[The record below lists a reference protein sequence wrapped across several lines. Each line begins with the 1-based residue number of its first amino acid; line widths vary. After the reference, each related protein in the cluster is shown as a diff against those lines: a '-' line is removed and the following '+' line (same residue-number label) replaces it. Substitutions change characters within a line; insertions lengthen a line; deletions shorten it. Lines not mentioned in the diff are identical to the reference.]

1 MSDTPDTRQKI
12 IDAAF
17 KLFGE
22 HGYTGSSTRAIA
34 AEAGVNEVTLF
45 RHFGSKQN
53 LFRACMESFNAEGVA
68 GSYEADLTGDYA
80 ADIRMLAERM
90 VAAAQA
96 NHDLMRLLVCDAGKL
111 PELNEMLLEGAHH
124 NTERLAVYFQQQIAA
139 GVVRETYSP
148 YALVHTLDSLFS
160 SAVLAQMMFDA
171 SFTPQ
176 VEWDTLIDQMVA
188 LFVAG
193 TRR

>member
-1 MSDTPDTRQKI
+1 MSETPDTHHKI

-22 HGYTGSSTRAIA
+22 HGYSGTSTRAIA
-34 AEAGVNEVTLF
+34 AGAGVNEVTLF

-53 LFRACMESFNAEGVA
+53 LFRACMENFNAEGVA
-68 GSYEADLTGDYA
+68 STFETDLTGDYA

-90 VAAAQA
+90 VAAARA
-96 NHDLMRLLVCDAGKL
+96 NRDLMRLLMCDAGQV
-111 PELNEMLLEGAHH
+111 PELNAMMLEGARQ
-124 NTERLAVYFQQQIAA
+124 NSERLAAYFREQIAA
-139 GVVRETYSP
+139 GVVREEYSP
-148 YALVHTLDSLFS
+148 YALVHALDSLFS
-160 SAVLAQMMFDA
+160 SALFAQIMFEE

-176 VEWDTLIDQMVA
+176 LAWDMLIDQMVT
-188 LFVAG
+188 LFVEG